1 VRKLK
6 QKYVEPLDYVLSR
19 PEPVAAAFAG
29 HFLHAHESNDPEA
42 IAQVAEI
49 ALVAHRTAKPRW
61 NDMPQEDRALC
72 NAFVFLLNGFQ
83 HGTAEEEPVAEPTAA
98 PIPTSEGQK

>member
-1 VRKLK
+1 MKKLK
-6 QKYVEPLDYVLSR
+6 AKYVEPLDYVLSR

-61 NDMPQEDRALC
+61 NEMPQQDRALC
-72 NAFVFLLNGFQ
+72 NAMVFLMNGLSR
-83 HGTAEEEPVAEPTAA
+83 GTAEEPVAAPVAEPPDAA
-98 PIPTSEGQK
+98 HK

>member
-1 VRKLK
+1 MKKLK
-6 QKYVEPLDYVLSR
+6 AKYVEPLDYVLSR

-61 NDMPQEDRALC
+61 NEMPQEDRDLC
-72 NAFVFLLNGFQ
+72 NAFVYLLNGLAR
-83 HGTAEEEPVAEPTAA
+83 GTAEDPAPEPPAELTPQN
-98 PIPTSEGQK
+98 EGPK

>member
-1 VRKLK
+1 MKKLK

-19 PEPVAAAFAG
+19 PEPIAAAFAG

-61 NDMPQEDRALC
+61 SEMPQEDRALC
-72 NAFVFLLNGFQ
+72 NAMVFLMNGLSR
-83 HGTAEEEPVAEPTAA
+83 GTAEEPVAEPQAT
-98 PIPTSEGQK
+98 PTPQHEGAK